1 MQLQEKSNKAI
12 EGSKAVNKINELS
25 NTIMEISSQTGLLA
39 LNASIEAARAGEAG
53 RGFSVVAT
61 EIGSLA
67 EQTSKAIA
75 NIGTIVQEVNEAVG
89 NMTECM
95 HETTEFLEK
104 TVLEDYKEF
113 NEVSI
118 QYQEDAVTYGNSMNE
133 VKDAM
138 QQLSIMIDTS
148 AQALE
153 GIKDTVNEA
162 AAGVTDIAQKTSDI
176 VEKASQT
183 NDMVAE
189 CYGCANNLN
198 NIVDKFIL
206 Y

>member
-39 LNASIEAARAGEAG
+39 LNSIIEAARAGEAG

-95 HETTEFLEK
+95 QETTEFLEK

-176 VEKASQT
+176 VEKASQS

-206 Y
+206 Q

>member
-12 EGSKAVNKINELS
+12 EGYKAVNKINELS

-61 EIGSLA
+61 EIGSLS

-206 Y
+206 

>member
-12 EGSKAVNKINELS
+12 EGYKAVNKINELS

-95 HETTEFLEK
+95 QETTEFLEK

>member
-12 EGSKAVNKINELS
+12 EGYKAVNKINELS

-61 EIGSLA
+61 EIGSLS

>member
-12 EGSKAVNKINELS
+12 EGYKAVNKINELS

-61 EIGSLA
+61 EIGSLS

-183 NDMVAE
+183 NDIVAE

-206 Y
+206 

>member
-61 EIGSLA
+61 EIGSLS

-183 NDMVAE
+183 NDIVAE

-206 Y
+206 

>member
-61 EIGSLA
+61 EIGSLS

-206 Y
+206 